1 MMLENDSNKNTEK
14 TIRTKEYS
22 AEGILSVSGCNITN
36 RNDVTKIISKL
47 EKIVNALEDEVVNL
61 KQHIRKKIN

>member
-1 MMLENDSNKNTEK
+1 MMLENDSNKHAEK
-14 TIRTKEYS
+14 KVRTKKYS
-22 AEGILSVSGCNITN
+22 AEGIISVSGCNITSS
-36 RNDVTKIISKL
+36 DVTKIISKL

>member
-1 MMLENDSNKNTEK
+1 MIQIKILKKQLEQ
-14 TIRTKEYS
+14 KEYS
-22 AEGILSVSGCNITN
+22 GEGILSVSGCNITN

-61 KQHIRKKIN
+61 KQHISKKIN